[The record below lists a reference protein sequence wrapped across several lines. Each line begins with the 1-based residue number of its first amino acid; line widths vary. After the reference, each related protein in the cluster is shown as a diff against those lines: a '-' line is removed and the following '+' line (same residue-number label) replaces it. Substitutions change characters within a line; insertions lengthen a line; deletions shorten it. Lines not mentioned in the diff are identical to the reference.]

1 MAADKPADKP
11 ADTPENT
18 PENTPEKSSSEQSPE
33 QVAQQVID
41 QVMAVVADVPV
52 DEVTLLEDRARVVRK
67 GVIELGAG
75 LTRLRIEGVS
85 PVLSDKTLTG
95 DVLAGPDPGGE
106 PDGAGAE
113 FVDAQVTRRLMVSY
127 DDPGRAAAPDE
138 AALQEELK
146 EREVEIK
153 RLETETAMLERHAG
167 GLDKIA
173 QLTYTELTEDVSW
186 GRDIG
191 SQWSQRIDELQ
202 GSEREARERA
212 LAVALELEDRKRDRH
227 RLQLRIEQ
235 LHNPPEREWATIE
248 AVVSAKRAG
257 TYTLVFDYMVP
268 GACWRPYHSAQLFE
282 ADRDDDPKGAQK
294 EDGKKDAKKDAK
306 KGGKKGGEK
315 SGEKGGQDSARL
327 VFASD
332 ACVWQ
337 NTGED
342 WNDVQLIFSTERA
355 SLGTDP
361 PTLTSD
367 MLHVRRKSDDVVVE
381 ARQQEIQTAGLGAGE
396 GATREAPEL
405 PGIDD
410 GGVVRNFRA
419 PSRSSVPAD
428 GRPYRIA
435 ISSFESPATV
445 ELVAMPELVECV
457 LTKSVQEN
465 RGEVPLLAGPVDL
478 IRRSGLVGR
487 TQVLYVAA
495 GEKFEIGWG
504 PEPDLRIKRTTE
516 VTEDKSRLLSSW
528 VERSHKVYLMLSNLG
543 NRKHVIEVTE
553 RIPVSEIDKVKIQL
567 DGDETTDGKKPDDNG
582 FVKWRVD
589 LAARGYERVQLC
601 YQLKKHEDVRG
612 I

>member
-1 MAADKPADKP
+1 MAK
-11 ADTPENT
+11 
-18 PENTPEKSSSEQSPE
+18 E
-33 QVAQQVID
+33 QVDEQVVEQAI
-41 QVMAVVADVPV
+41 ALVADIPV

-75 LTRLRIEGVS
+75 LTRLRIEGVA

-95 DVLAGPDPGGE
+95 DVLAGPDGSSDSAAESGDAE
-106 PDGAGAE
+106 DEQKKSLGAE
-113 FVDAQVTRRLMVSY
+113 LVDAQVTRRLMVSY
-127 DDPGRAAAPDE
+127 DDPGREAAPDE
-138 AALQEELK
+138 AGLQAELK
-146 EREVEIK
+146 EREAEIK
-153 RLETETAMLERHAG
+153 QLETENAMLERHAG

-186 GRDIG
+186 GREIG
-191 SQWSQRIDELQ
+191 AQWSGRMDELQ
-202 GSEREARERA
+202 ASERDARQRA
-212 LAVALELEDRKRDRH
+212 LAATLDLEERKRARH
-227 RLQLRIEQ
+227 RLQLRIER
-235 LHNPPEREWATIE
+235 LHNPPEREWAAIE
-248 AVVSAKRAG
+248 AVVSVERAG
-257 TYTLVFDYMVP
+257 AYTLVFDYVVP

-282 ADRDDDPKGAQK
+282 PDPGSDADGEDRGDDKGQS
-294 EDGKKDAKKDAK
+294 DA
-306 KGGKKGGEK
+306 
-315 SGEKGGQDSARL
+315 SRV

-337 NTGED
+337 STGED
-342 WNDVQLIFSTERA
+342 WNDVQLVFSTERA

-361 PTLTSD
+361 PTLSSD
-367 MLHVRRKSDDVVVE
+367 LLHVRRKSDDVVVE
-381 ARQQEIQTAGLGAGE
+381 TRQQEIQTAGLGAGE
-396 GATREAPEL
+396 SATREAPEL

-419 PSRSSVPAD
+419 PSRSSIPAD

-435 ISSFESPATV
+435 ISSFESPASV

-465 RGEVPLLAGPVDL
+465 RSKVPILAGPVDL

-528 VERSHKVYLMLSNLG
+528 MERSHKVYVMLSNLG
-543 NRKHVIEVTE
+543 DRTHAIEVTE

-567 DGDETTDGKKPDDNG
+567 DSEETTGGKKPDDNG
-582 FVKWRVD
+582 FVTWRVD
-589 LAARGYERVQLC
+589 LASRGYERVQLC